1 MPKKVSKK
9 LQVTDIRT
17 DKCFNP
23 FKKISHP
30 KKKVLNLRKVNENQ
44 LRAFNLP
51 ITSESLQQRICD
63 SCCFRIKNNEEN
75 NDEITNA
82 EVEMVYM
89 YLFTNK

>member
-1 MPKKVSKK
+1 VS
-9 LQVTDIRT
+9 
-17 DKCFNP
+17 
-23 FKKISHP
+23 
-30 KKKVLNLRKVNENQ
+30 NLRKVNKNQ

-63 SCCFRIKNNEEN
+63 SCRLRIKNNEEN